1 MIKGDETVL
10 NGFKSLIYRSGWLYN
25 AITRRLYD
33 QDKKFL
39 TIAKLI
45 GKGPKRVLDLP
56 CGTGYLMRFL
66 HPLIEY
72 EGVDL
77 NHRFLK
83 RIKNKELKKRNI
95 KLKKIVLKQK
105 DIFDFQDYLREKFD
119 VIVISDVL
127 HHVYPKHVE
136 LINMAKESARKIII
150 CEPYAVKPKEINARD
165 RVFKIIIY
173 FGKFLPISIIK
184 IIDFL
189 FLDNDGINPYHKRDK
204 WSFNFKSLKEFYKTM
219 GFNRYFCLLDE
230 YIGVWESSAPLYF
243 EKSSNK

>member
-1 MIKGDETVL
+1 M

-45 GKGPKRVLDLP
+45 GNGPKRVLDLP

-66 HPLIEY
+66 HPLIKY

-83 RIKNKELKKRNI
+83 RIKKIELKKRNI
-95 KLKKIVLKQK
+95 KLKEIILKQK
-105 DIFDFQDYLREKFD
+105 NIFDFQDYLTEKFD

-127 HHVYPKHVE
+127 HHIYPKHVE
-136 LINMAKESARKIII
+136 LINMAKESARKVII

-165 RVFKIIIY
+165 KIFKM
-173 FGKFLPISIIK
+173 F
-184 IIDFL
+184 
-189 FLDNDGINPYHKRDK
+189 
-204 WSFNFKSLKEFYKTM
+204 
-219 GFNRYFCLLDE
+219 
-230 YIGVWESSAPLYF
+230 
-243 EKSSNK
+243 